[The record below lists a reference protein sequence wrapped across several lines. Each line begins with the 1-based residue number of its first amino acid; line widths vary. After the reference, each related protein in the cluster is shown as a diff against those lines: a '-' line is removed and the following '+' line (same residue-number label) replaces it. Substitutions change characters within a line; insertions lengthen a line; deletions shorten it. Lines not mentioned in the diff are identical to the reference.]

1 MFLTTSRSFPL
12 LTMLPLQVFAL
23 TPVLSGLFHRAWLL
37 WKRFARDNRGQ
48 DLVEYALIVA
58 FAVGVVAV
66 LTALYTTIKNVLTKA
81 NNSLQSAAG
90 Q

>member
-1 MFLTTSRSFPL
+1 MNNQIQTARLVIQRL
-12 LTMLPLQVFAL
+12 
-23 TPVLSGLFHRAWLL
+23 HR
-37 WKRFARDNRGQ
+37 DDRGQ

-66 LTALYTTIKNVLTKA
+66 LTALYSTIKQVLTKA
-81 NNSLQSAAG
+81 NQALQSAS

>member
-1 MFLTTSRSFPL
+1 MLTAQTRS
-12 LTMLPLQVFAL
+12 LPLPILLQIQLVML
-23 TPVLSGLFHRAWLL
+23 MRMVSNLLQRVLMLFRI
-37 WKRFARDNRGQ
+37 FGSDNRGQ

-66 LTALYTTIKNVLTKA
+66 LTALYNTIKQVLTKA
-81 NNSLQSAAG
+81 NQSLQSAA

>member
-1 MFLTTSRSFPL
+1 MMRNRIRIVMSVVRRL
-12 LTMLPLQVFAL
+12 
-23 TPVLSGLFHRAWLL
+23 HE
-37 WKRFARDNRGQ
+37 DNRGQ

-66 LTALYTTIKNVLTKA
+66 LTLLYNTIKQVLTQA
-81 NNSLQSAAG
+81 NAALQSAA

>member
-1 MFLTTSRSFPL
+1 MFIAQSQFVLLFSILPPQVVAQARAFSRWVSRMWML
-12 LTMLPLQVFAL
+12 LL
-23 TPVLSGLFHRAWLL
+23 
-37 WKRFARDNRGQ
+37 RFGRDNRGQ

-66 LTALYTTIKNVLTKA
+66 LTALYATIKNVLTKA
-81 NNSLQSAAG
+81 NTSLQSAAG

>member
-1 MFLTTSRSFPL
+1 MSVTIKKMPT
-12 LTMLPLQVFAL
+12 
-23 TPVLSGLFHRAWLL
+23 LFVSHT
-37 WKRFARDNRGQ
+37 KRFLRDNRGQ

-66 LTALYTTIKNVLTKA
+66 LTALYSTIKDVLNRA
-81 NNSLQSAAG
+81 NSALQSAAG

>member
-1 MFLTTSRSFPL
+1 MVLTLKNSPL
-12 LTMLPLQVFAL
+12 VMVLWTYMLLAITAL
-23 TPVLSGLFHRAWLL
+23 SSYTR
-37 WKRFARDNRGQ
+37 RFSRDNRGQ

-66 LTALYTTIKNVLTKA
+66 LTALYTTIKSVLTKA
-81 NNSLQSAAG
+81 NNALQSAAG

>member
-1 MFLTTSRSFPL
+1 MQ
-12 LTMLPLQVFAL
+12 MAL
-23 TPVLSGLFHRAWLL
+23 RAVQRL
-37 WKRFARDNRGQ
+37 RHDDRGQ

-66 LTALYTTIKNVLTKA
+66 LTLLYNTIKQVLTKA
-81 NNSLQSAAG
+81 NQALQSAS

>member
-1 MFLTTSRSFPL
+1 MVLTVKNFPL
-12 LTMLPLQVFAL
+12 VAVLWTNMRLAL
-23 TPVLSGLFHRAWLL
+23 KTFVSYA
-37 WKRFARDNRGQ
+37 KRFFRDNRGQ

-66 LTALYTTIKNVLTKA
+66 LTALYATIKNVLTQA
-81 NNSLQSAAG
+81 NNALQSAAG

>member
-1 MFLTTSRSFPL
+1 MTRNRIRTVVSVVRRL
-12 LTMLPLQVFAL
+12 
-23 TPVLSGLFHRAWLL
+23 HH
-37 WKRFARDNRGQ
+37 DNRGQ

-66 LTALYTTIKNVLTKA
+66 LTLLYNTIKQVLTQA
-81 NNSLQSAAG
+81 NAALQSAA

>member
-1 MFLTTSRSFPL
+1 MRNRVQSAVNEIRRLD
-12 LTMLPLQVFAL
+12 
-23 TPVLSGLFHRAWLL
+23 
-37 WKRFARDNRGQ
+37 RDERGQ

-66 LTALYTTIKNVLTKA
+66 LTLLYNTIKQVLTKA
-81 NNSLQSAAG
+81 NQSLQSAA

>member
-1 MFLTTSRSFPL
+1 MVLTLKNSPFVTVLWTNML
-12 LTMLPLQVFAL
+12 LAITAL
-23 TPVLSGLFHRAWLL
+23 SSYT
-37 WKRFARDNRGQ
+37 KRFFRDNRGQ

-66 LTALYTTIKNVLTKA
+66 LTALYTTIKSVLTKA
-81 NNSLQSAAG
+81 NNALQSAAG

>member
-1 MFLTTSRSFPL
+1 MRNRI
-12 LTMLPLQVFAL
+12 
-23 TPVLSGLFHRAWLL
+23 RAVSSVVRRLH
-37 WKRFARDNRGQ
+37 RDNRGQ

-66 LTALYTTIKNVLTKA
+66 LTLLYNTIKQVLTKA
-81 NNSLQSAAG
+81 NDALQSAA

>member
-1 MFLTTSRSFPL
+1 MSITQNRSFPL
-12 LTMLPLQVFAL
+12 LAVLPLQAL
-23 TPVLSGLFHRAWLL
+23 LLTGLFHRAWLL
-37 WKRFARDNRGQ
+37 LKRFARDNRGQ

-81 NNSLQSAAG
+81 NTSLQSAAG

>member
-1 MFLTTSRSFPL
+1 MVLTLKNSPL
-12 LTMLPLQVFAL
+12 AIVLWTNLTLAVTAL
-23 TPVLSGLFHRAWLL
+23 SSYGKRLF
-37 WKRFARDNRGQ
+37 RDNRGQ

-66 LTALYTTIKNVLTKA
+66 LTALYTTIKNVLTQA
-81 NNSLQSAAG
+81 NDALQSAAG

>member
-1 MFLTTSRSFPL
+1 MFVASKNISRRLASRNKL
-12 LTMLPLQVFAL
+12 LGAAAQSISQV
-23 TPVLSGLFHRAWLL
+23 
-37 WKRFARDNRGQ
+37 KRFYRDNRGQ

-66 LTALYTTIKNVLTKA
+66 LTALYTTIKSVLTKA
-81 NNSLQSAAG
+81 NNALQSAAG

>member
-1 MFLTTSRSFPL
+1 MFLTSRSFPL
-12 LTMLPLQVFAL
+12 LAVLPLQAFVL
-23 TPVLSGLFHRAWLL
+23 TRVAPGLLQRAWMLL
-37 WKRFARDNRGQ
+37 KRFAGDNRGQ

>member
-1 MFLTTSRSFPL
+1 MQKGESE
-12 LTMLPLQVFAL
+12 M
-23 TPVLSGLFHRAWLL
+23 VLSLKKSPLVAVLWTNMLL
-37 WKRFARDNRGQ
+37 AITTLSSYTKRFFRDNRGQ

-66 LTALYTTIKNVLTKA
+66 LTALYTTIKSVLTKA
-81 NNSLQSAAG
+81 NNALQSAAG

>member
-1 MFLTTSRSFPL
+1 MLITQTRFYPL
-12 LTMLPLQVFAL
+12 LAVLPLQVFAL
-23 TPVLSGLFHRAWLL
+23 AQVLSGWLHRTWMLM
-37 WKRFARDNRGQ
+37 KRFGGDNRGQ

-66 LTALYTTIKNVLTKA
+66 LTALYTTIKNVLTRA
-81 NNSLQSAAG
+81 NTALQSAAG